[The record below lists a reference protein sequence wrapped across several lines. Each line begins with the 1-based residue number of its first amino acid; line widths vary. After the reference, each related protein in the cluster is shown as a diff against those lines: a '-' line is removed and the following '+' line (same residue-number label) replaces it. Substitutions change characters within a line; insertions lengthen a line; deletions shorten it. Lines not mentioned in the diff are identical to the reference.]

1 MKISKVTRKDIIDA
15 ISLEKISWW
24 GRMEETAFLSRLY
37 DLQKL
42 PSTDS
47 RYSNAENDI
56 WQHRVNNN
64 DWPDNWIFEDER
76 FELNHGDDEIFLNF
90 LCLTIHP
97 EVRSDWNESERICR
111 LYNKFLINDN
121 FELVEE
127 ERISG
132 KPVFISKF
140 IGALATPGLISVK
153 KTIPINDDY
162 IHKQIERMEKAVYN
176 DPALA
181 IGTSKEF
188 IETICKTI
196 LDIRKIY
203 CKSDLNLIKLVQK
216 TTEELALTR
225 DDIPE
230 QAKAAET
237 IKRLLSSLA
246 AIAQGVSELR
256 NQYGTGHGKSAN
268 SKGLSSRHAKLAV
281 GAASTLAVFLFETHE
296 SRLNPADD
304 N

>member
-1 MKISKVTRKDIIDA
+1 
-15 ISLEKISWW
+15 
-24 GRMEETAFLSRLY
+24 MEETAFLSRLY

-47 RYSNAENDI
+47 RYSNSEEDI
-56 WQHRVNNN
+56 WKHRVNNN
-64 DWPDNWIFEDER
+64 DWSDNWVFEDER
-76 FELNHGDDEIFLNF
+76 FELNPGEDEIFLKF
-90 LCLTIHP
+90 LCETINP
-97 EVRSDWNESERICR
+97 EVRSNVDESERICQ
-111 LYNKFLINDN
+111 LYNQFLKKDGFQI
-121 FELVEE
+121 VEE
-127 ERISG
+127 KRISG
-132 KPVFISKF
+132 KPVFVGKF
-140 IGALATPGLISVK
+140 VGALVTPGLNSVK
-153 KTIPINDDY
+153 KTININDY
-162 IHKQIERMEKAVYN
+162 IHQQIKRMEKAVYN

-196 LDIRKIY
+196 LDSRSISY
-203 CKSDLNLIKLVQK
+203 KSNLDLPRLVK
-216 TTEELALTR
+216 ATSKELALTR

-237 IKRLLSSLA
+237 IKCLLSNLA
-246 AIAQGVSELR
+246 TIANSVSELR

-296 SRLNPADD
+296 SRPNPAGD